1 MCARHLARG
10 DPGGDRDSPAKGFQT
25 VVAPGDIPTTIP
37 PIDLGERPF
46 DPRNYTGRGVEGG
59 VANGVIGGTGK
70 VDPRELPADGEV
82 IYTAAFE
89 DAQFHPAVLI
99 SQPEPKYPLI
109 LQEIGVSGRV
119 RLRFVVDTT
128 GRVELA
134 SIRVIES
141 THEDFEA
148 PARES
153 VAGAVFHPARMGAD
167 TVRQLAEQPIRFMV
181 PQ

>member
-1 MCARHLARG
+1 
-10 DPGGDRDSPAKGFQT
+10 
-25 VVAPGDIPTTIP
+25 
-37 PIDLGERPF
+37 
-46 DPRNYTGRGVEGG
+46 
-59 VANGVIGGTGK
+59 
-70 VDPRELPADGEV
+70 
-82 IYTAAFE
+82 
-89 DAQFHPAVLI
+89 VLI
-99 SQPEPKYPLI
+99 SQPEPKYPLV
-109 LQEIGVSGRV
+109 LREVGVSGRV

-153 VAGAVFHPARMGAD
+153 VAGAAFHPARMGAHA
-167 TVRQLAEQPIRFMV
+167 VRQLAEQPIRFII